1 MIKKITSK
9 TGLVFL
15 INEIPNQQR
24 NKLGIAS
31 GESILLT
38 IYENDSYYFTTDINL
53 ISYDAIIKT
62 EEPTPL
68 EIDFFELLRNEEKRE
83 LKYKRTLVNEYEI
96 SKYVHYLPKIK
107 YTQELIDDQILIKGE
122 IKYPQNSI
130 HEKEVPNIMLDDEVI
145 EVTDETHFQIYTDFE
160 NVGSKIEFKMD
171 LPKQV
176 VTKPYKVKE
185 PK

>member
-1 MIKKITSK
+1 M
-9 TGLVFL
+9 
-15 INEIPNQQR
+15 
-24 NKLGIAS
+24 
-31 GESILLT
+31 
-38 IYENDSYYFTTDINL
+38 
-53 ISYDAIIKT
+53 
-62 EEPTPL
+62 
-68 EIDFFELLRNEEKRE
+68 
-83 LKYKRTLVNEYEI
+83 KYKRALVNEYEI
-96 SKYVHYLPKIK
+96 AKYVHYLPKIK

-122 IKYPQNSI
+122 IKYPQDSI

-145 EVTDETHFQIYTDFE
+145 EVTNDTHFQIYTDLE